1 MRLKIFHFL
10 FPALLALAIAGCS
23 AFEGSDSKP
32 SEGADEYSEWN
43 VEKFNS
49 EAKKA
54 MDAGNYEKSIK
65 LLETL
70 EARFPFSDYATQAQ
84 LDVAYAYFKNDDA
97 ESALAA
103 ADRFIK
109 INPRSQGIDYA
120 YYLKGLINFNRGI
133 GFIDRYL
140 PTDITQRDQS
150 TSREA
155 FDNFSELLRRY
166 PDSKYVPDAKQ
177 RMISLKNNMAMHEI
191 HIAEYYMETRCY
203 VAALDRASNV
213 IEKYQ
218 QTPAVPMAL
227 QIMQEAYRQM
237 NMTAQA
243 DETARIYQL
252 NYPEGLPVTEQA
264 NRTVSNKIWDFIGLE
279 D

>member
-1 MRLKIFHFL
+1 MRLKFFQFIFTGVVI
-10 FPALLALAIAGCS
+10 LALSGCETFQS
-23 AFEGSDSKP
+23 TDSNP
-32 SEGADEYSEWN
+32 AAGADEYAEWN
-43 VEKFNS
+43 AEKFGS

-54 MDAGNYEKSIK
+54 LETGNYEKSIK

-84 LDVAYAYFKNDDA
+84 LDVAYAYYKNDDA

-109 INPRSQGIDYA
+109 INPRSPSIDYA

-150 TSREA
+150 TAREA
-155 FDNFSELLRRY
+155 FDNFSELLRRF
-166 PDSKYVPDAKQ
+166 PASKYIPDAKQ
-177 RMISLKNNMAMHEI
+177 RMISLKNNLAMHEI
-191 HIAEYYMETRCY
+191 HIAEHYMETRCY
-203 VAALDRASNV
+203 VAALDRATNV

-218 QTPAVPMAL
+218 QTPAVPKAL
-227 QIMQEAYRQM
+227 EIMQEAYTQM

-243 DETARIYQL
+243 DDTARVYQL
-252 NYPEGLPVTEQA
+252 NFPEGQPESEQA
-264 NRTVSNKIWDFIGLE
+264 NRTVSNRIWDFIGLE

>member
-1 MRLKIFHFL
+1 MRLKFFHFL
-10 FPALLALAIAGCS
+10 LTGLIALAITGCS
-23 AFEGSDSKP
+23 AFENSDSKP
-32 SEGADEYSEWN
+32 AEGADEYSEWN
-43 VEKFNS
+43 VEKFSS

-54 MDAGNYEKSIK
+54 IEAGNYEKSIK

-84 LDVAYAYFKNDDA
+84 LDVAFAYFKNDDA

-109 INPRSQGIDYA
+109 INPRSPGIDYA

-191 HIAEYYMETRCY
+191 HIAEYYMDTRCY

-227 QIMQEAYRQM
+227 QIMQQAYTHM
-237 NMTAQA
+237 NMTSQA

-252 NYPEGLPVTEQA
+252 NYPEGLPVPEQT